1 MPQSLSL
8 LYVHLAFGTEHRE
21 PIRRRC
27 IAPLQGFEIEGA
39 TKTQAVGLGCDR
51 SPLWGLRQTQMR
63 ALCLHVAENGH
74 AANKGDENVETP
86 APFLIEEGIKGWW
99 QIKEWRSTWPT
110 LSLLSIVAPS

>member
-1 MPQSLSL
+1 MPQSLSPRRG
-8 LYVHLAFGTEHRE
+8 HLAFGTKHSK
-21 PIRRRC
+21 PLRRKC
-27 IAPLQGFEIEGA
+27 NSPLQGFEIEGA

-86 APFLIEEGIKGWW
+86 APFLIEEGIVSRRG
-99 QIKEWRSTWPT
+99 SP
-110 LSLLSIVAPS
+110 PH